1 MREKNGRCLGNLS
14 FPLPCG
20 ILRALWTLLLLHH
33 PSSTHPKPCS
43 ENAPEFFPNFYVIC
57 RWAKERKLFSPD
69 LLLPPFLSLPFLVRR
84 RKEKDTAEEYVNAI
98 TAVSHLAKGEEG
110 RAI

>member
-1 MREKNGRCLGNLS
+1 MWKKNGRCLRNLS

-20 ILRALWTLLLLHH
+20 ILRALWTLLLLYH
-33 PSSTHPKPCS
+33 PSSTHPKPFW

-57 RWAKERKLFSPD
+57 RWAKERKLFSLD
-69 LLLPPFLSLPFLVRR
+69 LLLPPFPSLSLSSYVGGRR
-84 RKEKDTAEEYVNAI
+84 RTHRRRANAI

-110 RAI
+110 G